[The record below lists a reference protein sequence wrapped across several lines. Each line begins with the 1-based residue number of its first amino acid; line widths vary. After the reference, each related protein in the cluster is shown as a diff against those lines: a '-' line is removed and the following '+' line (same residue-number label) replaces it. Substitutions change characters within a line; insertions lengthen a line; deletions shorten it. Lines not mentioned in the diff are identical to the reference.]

1 MTRERLKL
9 DVWRLLP
16 EWLEA
21 NPEADDMQFYTWLGR
36 SRPALR
42 RGIDALAL
50 RGDDPWQIV
59 HNWMNEYLWRAGR
72 S

>member
-21 NPEADDMQFYTWLGR
+21 NPGADDMQFYTWLGR

-42 RGIDALAL
+42 REIAAL
-50 RGDDPWQIV
+50 GGGDPWETV
-59 HNWMNEYLWRAGR
+59 HNWMNEYRRRAPRG
-72 S
+72 